1 MIEAVIQVW
10 FWDEKI
16 KGQCKNLINS
26 MPRRGWCMNC
36 TNCFMAVYEGGHKVP
51 S

>member
-16 KGQCKNLINS
+16 NGQWKILINS
-26 MPRRGWCMNC
+26 MLRRVQ
-36 TNCFMAVYEGGHKVP
+36 AVIKVKEGHI
-51 S
+51 SY